1 MKKDLPHYKI
11 TIDEEY
17 SEDGRSLGIDMI
29 AFTAKPAI
37 ITKGFAFSQDEV
49 KKLFFTDALKYRI
62 CAPVMIP
69 MEIYRCDSN
78 EEYYVQFTESEIEL
92 MHQKFMSNLTNTN
105 IFNLEHNSTDIVPA
119 YVLEAWIVETPE
131 TDKSFMTYGINVPKG
146 TLMMTTQITD
156 KEVYNKLIEEGQV
169 GYSIEGFLGL
179 KLSEIKLSAN
189 PPFHEDC
196 KCSKVNGVIKNES
209 DACEYCLEQSQFN
222 IEIKNES
229 MKEQKFNELLL
240 LDNTTTF
247 FIDGEVAVGSK
258 VYYNYE
264 EIKLIDGV
272 EVKCRSI
279 IYGDILVINDGRILT
294 LSDGTIVSIES
305 PKDEFKTKNKE
316 EKMENKLN
324 LPAGEYTDAN
334 GNCFIV
340 AEDGTVTAK
349 EAQLEA
355 EPAPVEPVDT
365 KLAVEPAPVVPADT
379 NTAVD
384 TYTKEELDAKL
395 EEIYKVIA
403 DLKAE
408 DVKEDAA
415 EPVDP
420 TKLSIHER
428 FAQFN
433 KFFVNAKVEL

>member
-179 KLSEIKLSAN
+179 KLSEMKLSAN

-222 IEIKNES
+222 IE
-229 MKEQKFNELLL
+229 
-240 LDNTTTF
+240 
-247 FIDGEVAVGSK
+247 
-258 VYYNYE
+258 
-264 EIKLIDGV
+264 
-272 EVKCRSI
+272 
-279 IYGDILVINDGRILT
+279 
-294 LSDGTIVSIES
+294 
-305 PKDEFKTKNKE
+305 TKNKE

-355 EPAPVEPVDT
+355 ETAPVEPVDT

-379 NTAVD
+379 NTPVD
-384 TYTKEELDAKL
+384 TYTKEEVDAKL

-408 DVKEDAA
+408 DVKEDVA

-428 FAQFN
+428 FAQYN
-433 KFFVNAKVEL
+433 KFFVNTKVEL